1 MKKILAIFAVIAVSS
16 YGSMVFAASGD
27 AAEPKVKG
35 NAEVYGQAKLSVDM
49 IDTGATAPN
58 DSSVTRV
65 SSNSS
70 RLGFK
75 GTEDL
80 GDGLST
86 VYQVELG
93 INLDGTTT
101 TVVTPGAGTTSVNTI
116 GLRNSFVGLKSATF
130 GTVYLGTHDTPYK
143 SATGQFDAFADSM
156 GDYNAIIGNI
166 NGAANLDRRPGD
178 AIGYI
183 SPVLGGVQV
192 SALTSEAGSEAAN
205 RNPDARLY
213 SVSAEFKAD
222 ALVVNL
228 AYEIHKNLD
237 WGVGLKPESEGT
249 KLGAGYT
256 IGGTKIGLVYES
268 IKNGNANSKY
278 SRGALYA
285 SVAQTIG
292 KEKIKLAYGSADD
305 GDDPTTKTGAT
316 MMAVGFDHIFSKRT
330 TAYVL
335 YAATKNEANATYGLG
350 QSGAGGAY
358 AAAAGKDPS
367 VLSFGVNHS
376 F

>member
-1 MKKILAIFAVIAVSS
+1 MKKVLAILAVIAVSS
-16 YGSMVFAASGD
+16 FGSLVFAATGD
-27 AAEPKVKG
+27 VAEPKVKG

-70 RLGFK
+70 RLGFR
-75 GTEDL
+75 GSEDL

-93 INLDGTTT
+93 LNMDGG
-101 TVVTPGAGTTSVNTI
+101 VGAGISF
-116 GLRNSFVGLKSATF
+116 RNSFVGLKHGSI
-130 GTVYLGTHDTPYK
+130 GTVYLGIHDTPYK

-166 NGAANLDRRPGD
+166 NGAANFDRRPGD
-178 AIGYI
+178 VIGYI

-192 SALTSEAGSEAAN
+192 SALTSMAGSEAPNTAAG
-205 RNPDARLY
+205 DARLY
-213 SVSAEFKAD
+213 SASAEFKAD

-228 AYEIHKNLD
+228 AYELHKNLA

-256 IGGTKIGLVYES
+256 IGGTKIGLVFES
-268 IKNGNANSKY
+268 IKNGNANSDK
-278 SRGALYA
+278 SRDALYA

-292 KEKIKLAYGSADD
+292 KERIKLAYGSADD
-305 GDDPTTKTGAT
+305 GDNPATKTGAT

-350 QSGAGGAY
+350 QSGAGGNY
-358 AAAAGKDPS
+358 AAVAGQDPT